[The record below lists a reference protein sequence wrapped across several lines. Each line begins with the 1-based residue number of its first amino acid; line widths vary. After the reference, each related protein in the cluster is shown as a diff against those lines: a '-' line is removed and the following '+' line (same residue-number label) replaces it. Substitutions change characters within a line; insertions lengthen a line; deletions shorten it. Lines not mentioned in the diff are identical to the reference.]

1 MSANLQPIGR
11 AFALVQPAN
20 ERTALTSEP
29 VKSTEEQVE
38 IIKVGF
44 FVFSLFVFFFFCF
57 FLLLV
62 LNQYIH
68 SCMSLFQVYLE
79 ARKKE
84 QQKHQESL
92 KMLSDE
98 VSQIQEVSVWTA
110 SIWLFH

>member
-44 FVFSLFVFFFFCF
+44 FVFSLFCF

-62 LNQYIH
+62 LNQYIP

-110 SIWLFH
+110 SNWLFH

>member
-1 MSANLQPIGR
+1 M
-11 AFALVQPAN
+11 QPAN

-44 FVFSLFVFFFFCF
+44 FVFSLFFFLFF

-110 SIWLFH
+110 SNWLFH

>member
-44 FVFSLFVFFFFCF
+44 FVFSLFVVFFVFFSSVGF
-57 FLLLV
+57 KPVYTFMYVLV
-62 LNQYIH
+62 
-68 SCMSLFQVYLE
+68 SGVS
-79 ARKKE
+79 RGP
-84 QQKHQESL
+84 QKRAAETPREPE
-92 KMLSDE
+92 DA
-98 VSQIQEVSVWTA
+98 VR
-110 SIWLFH
+110 

>member
-44 FVFSLFVFFFFCF
+44 FVFSLFFCFFCF
-57 FLLLV
+57 FSAVGFKPVYTFMYVLV
-62 LNQYIH
+62 
-68 SCMSLFQVYLE
+68 SGVS
-79 ARKKE
+79 RGP
-84 QQKHQESL
+84 QKRAAETPREPE
-92 KMLSDE
+92 DA
-98 VSQIQEVSVWTA
+98 VR
-110 SIWLFH
+110 

>member
-44 FVFSLFVFFFFCF
+44 FVFSLVF

-110 SIWLFH
+110 SNWLFH